1 MRVSSKMSVKVR
13 VSENQK
19 ILIYYNRNGK
29 RRHLSE
35 DLLLIIAKKLSIKSN
50 INYKVIIS
58 RMAKDLSSI
67 VYIKRDG

>member
-1 MRVSSKMSVKVR
+1 MSVKVR